1 MDLHVLPLYGTDLV
15 LGVQW
20 LKSMG
25 PILTDYNELTM
36 KFIRDD
42 NIIELKRG
50 TDSGLHS
57 ITPAQLCCMIKTNSV
72 NVYFYIHILPFEPPS
87 IKTNTTSTPR
97 LNP

>member
-1 MDLHVLPLYGTDLV
+1 MGCYMEF
-15 LGVQW
+15 W
-20 LKSMG
+20 LKS
-25 PILTDYNELTM
+25 PVPVLADYNELTM